1 MQYVEVQSLEKHAEK
16 IEKQLN
22 LILTTKPGIYAK
34 TKDRYKQLAYSLLKS
49 AEMISSILEEE
60 SLVPQ
65 MDMKIDDEFN
75 ELDDFQA
82 GVDLQGTVQDVH
94 EKIDNCSQ
102 FTQSS
107 SEHTSGSISGV
118 LSNKEVIRRFASVI
132 EECAN
137 QNFEYPEVAKC
148 ATLLHK
154 WMQCRFFP
162 DIRNPKFKYSL
173 KHLPTWITYIIIAF
187 GKYKKEDRVEEF
199 INIVDKWTVEIQTNL
214 SNTYAVPYEVFEL
227 MKSNDANDF
236 TVEAVLIS
244 DILLETSLYKLT
256 ESSMPKSYACFSSS
270 PVLDEVKIKNPQLLT
285 ILRTRFAK
293 QRQLMSQFNFMTY
306 D

>member
-82 GVDLQGTVQDVH
+82 DVDLQGTVKDVH

-107 SEHTSGSISGV
+107 SEHAVDSNSST

-137 QNFEYPEVAKC
+137 HSFEYPEVAKC

-154 WMQCRFFP
+154 WIQSRFLP
-162 DIRNPKFKYSL
+162 DIRNPKFRYSL
-173 KHLPTWITYIIIAF
+173 KQLPLWITYMIIAF

-199 INIVDKWTVEIQTNL
+199 INIVDKWVTSISVNL
-214 SNTYAVPYEVFEL
+214 GNTYAVPYEVFEL
-227 MKSNDANDF
+227 MKSTNAEDF
-236 TVEAVLIS
+236 TIEAVLIS
-244 DILLETSLYKLT
+244 DILMEASLYQLT
-256 ESSMPKSYACFSSS
+256 EASMPGSNVYLSCS

-293 QRQLMSQFNFMTY
+293 QRQLMNQFNFITY